1 MLRWVFQVLI
11 DADRPSRHISRAS
24 AKHLVDRMTGAFE
37 PRSVVCLHLLN
48 DIQYVP
54 LVLAILASGAVW
66 TGTNPTYTATEL
78 ADHLSR
84 SEARYV
90 LVEER
95 DLATALE
102 ATSGCRTCR
111 SVVLVGDL
119 VAGSGAVYCPTV
131 GHNLTE
137 VVSLSELVARKR
149 SYTLAKASP
158 SASGGRLAALMST
171 SGTTGLPKLAC
182 RTHHAMLLES
192 HALLDDG
199 RDKDYTIRRLFCTP
213 VFHAFSLILVVVN
226 ALRYGHRTYMM
237 KKFDPTFRGK
247 VYNLGITET
256 AVTPAIL
263 HRLVNVHEEAMDRLK
278 GLRLVWCAGTPLFSD
293 LRSRASSLLQPDAR
307 IVQVWGMTEGG
318 WFTTLRYPEESLDDS
333 VGRPLD
339 GLDIR
344 VSSGYV
350 NVDLPHQTAGEL
362 LVRGSQLMAGYFN
375 DSSAT
380 AQAFEGGWL
389 KTGDLGYIRGG
400 KVYLIDRVKSMIKV
414 NGFQVSPAELEGVI
428 RRCPQVLDCA
438 VIRCGS
444 GLAEHPLVSIVAE
457 SACLTEPDV
466 RGHMLLYLARYKVT
480 ACCIRFIDAIP
491 RGTTG
496 KVLTRELLHG

>member
-1 MLRWVFQVLI
+1 MLRWVLQVLV

-24 AKHLVDRMTGAFE
+24 AKHLVDKMAGAFE
-37 PRSVVCLHLLN
+37 SGSVVCLHLLN

-90 LVEER
+90 LVEEEN
-95 DLATALE
+95 LATALE

-111 SVVLVGDL
+111 SVVLVEDL
-119 VAGSGAVYCPTV
+119 VAGPGAVHCPTA
-131 GHNLTE
+131 GHIPTE
-137 VVSLSELVARKR
+137 IVSLSALVARKR
-149 SYTLAKASP
+149 SSTSAESSP

-171 SGTTGLPKLAC
+171 SGTTGPPKLAC

-192 HALLDDG
+192 RALLDDG
-199 RDKDYTIRRLFCTP
+199 GNKDYTVRRLFCTP

-237 KKFDPTFRGK
+237 KKFDPTFREK
-247 VYNLGITET
+247 VYSFGITET

-263 HRLVNVHEEAMDRLK
+263 HRLVSVHEETMDRLK
-278 GLRLVWCAGTPLFSD
+278 SLRLVWCAGTPLFSD
-293 LRSRASSLLQPDAR
+293 LRSRASSLLQPNAR

-318 WFTTLRYPEESLDDS
+318 WFTTFKFPEESHDDS

-339 GLDIR
+339 GLHVR
-344 VSSGYV
+344 VSSGHV
-350 NVDLPHQTAGEL
+350 SAEPPHQTIGEL
-362 LVRGSQLMAGYFN
+362 SVRGSQLMTGYFN
-375 DSSAT
+375 DPSAT

-389 KTGDLGYIRGG
+389 KTGDLGYMRDG

-414 NGFQVSPAELEGVI
+414 NGFQVSPAELEEVI
-428 RRCPQVLDCA
+428 YRCPQVLDCA
-438 VIRCGS
+438 VIRRGS
-444 GLAEHPLVSIVAE
+444 GLAEHPLVSIVAA
-457 SACLTEPDV
+457 SAYLTETDV
-466 RGHMLLYLARYKVT
+466 RGHMSLYLARYKVMS
-480 ACCIRFIDAIP
+480 CCIRFVDAIP